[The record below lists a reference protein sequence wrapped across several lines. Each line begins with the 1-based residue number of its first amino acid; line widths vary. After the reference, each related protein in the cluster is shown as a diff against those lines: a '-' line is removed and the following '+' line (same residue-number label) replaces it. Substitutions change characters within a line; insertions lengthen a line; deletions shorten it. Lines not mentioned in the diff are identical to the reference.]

1 VECAHIKLKYRNCGG
16 KYRANSNQCS
26 IWGRQAFKVSN
37 LNSNELDVQMK
48 NTPDFEVVIS
58 NNGVWE

>member
-1 VECAHIKLKYRNCGG
+1 MEKSI
-16 KYRANSNQCS
+16 
-26 IWGRQAFKVSN
+26 IWGKQASKTSN
-37 LNSNELDVQMK
+37 LNEPDIQMK